1 MDSAELRLRQRNFS
15 SELNMFSEPRD
26 GTGDSSY
33 SSGLRVTYYVTK
45 HFHGVGIKP
54 TWSNPKKAFRN
65 VSFHVVILGRD
76 GSMNDGRMNVNRPIT
91 GKTDKPLGWL

>member
-1 MDSAELRLRQRNFS
+1 
-15 SELNMFSEPRD
+15 MFSEPRD

>member
-1 MDSAELRLRQRNFS
+1 
-15 SELNMFSEPRD
+15 MFSEPRD

-33 SSGLRVTYYVTK
+33 SSGLQVTYYVTE
-45 HFHGVGIKP
+45 GVGIKP

-76 GSMNDGRMNVNRPIT
+76 GSMNDGRMKVNRPIT

>member
-33 SSGLRVTYYVTK
+33 SSGLRVTYYVTEQ
-45 HFHGVGIKP
+45 FHGVGIKP

-76 GSMNDGRMNVNRPIT
+76 GSMNVRME
-91 GKTDKPLGWL
+91 G